1 MKHLIAVVSL
11 AALLVASTVAMAAED
26 IVVGAGFLLSGR
38 FATYGEA
45 AKAGVDMKVK
55 EVNDAGG
62 LLGRKLVIDY
72 VDTKA
77 DRALAVANYRKW
89 GAQKNVAA
97 MLTISSI
104 EFLALDPV
112 GPEVKLPF
120 VSVGSAAAIDEFK
133 PWSFRVA
140 LIVSKAIGQVLDELK
155 SMYGIKSVG
164 VIYDTTNNFTVS
176 EMETVKNAA
185 PKANLRLT
193 GIESFT
199 GGDQDFA
206 LQISRMKQDEPD
218 LVYLAATT
226 GEAALFI
233 SQMRAFGMKSR
244 IIGGAGLNDPHIA
257 DLPGKAANG
266 VMTYFPF
273 DVNDPRPLVQDFVK
287 QYKAGHGGNQPS
299 AFVAAGW
306 DAINL
311 IVHGIREAGSLD
323 RDKIRQAMASTKDL
337 EGMNGTFS
345 YDGAGDNL
353 IQKPNIFAMTD
364 GAYKRISK

>member
-1 MKHLIAVVSL
+1 MKRFITTVSL
-11 AALLVASTVAMAAED
+11 AALMAAGTVAMAAED
-26 IVVGAGFLLSGR
+26 IVIGAGFLLSGR

-45 AKAGVDMKVK
+45 AKAGVDMRVQ

-62 LLGRKLVIDY
+62 LLGRKVSIDY

-140 LIVSKAIGQVLDELK
+140 LIVSKAMGPVLEELK
-155 SMYGIKSVG
+155 SMYGIKTVG

-176 EMETVKNAA
+176 EMETVKQVA
-185 PKANLRLT
+185 PQVGLRIT
-193 GIESFT
+193 NIESFT

-218 LVYLAATT
+218 VLYVAATT
-226 GEAALFI
+226 GEAALII

-244 IIGGAGLNDPHIA
+244 MIGGAGLNDPHIA

-273 DVNDPRPLVQDFVK
+273 DVNDPRPLVQNFVK
-287 QYKAGHGGNQPS
+287 KYKAAHGGNQPS

-306 DAINL
+306 DATNL
-311 IVHGIREAGSLD
+311 IVDSIRRAGSLD
-323 RDKIRQAMASTKDL
+323 RDKIRRAMASTKNL
-337 EGMNGTFS
+337 EGLNGMFS

-353 IQKPNIFAMTD
+353 VQKPNIFAMTD